1 MTHRRRD
8 ELVETRAALVLA
20 DELTVEAFTDYFEA
34 QMNRG
39 KVRKLLRQ
47 LHPYRHAG
55 AARRNHL
62 QWPYYGPYLW

>member
-20 DELTVEAFTDYFEA
+20 DELTAEAFAEYFEA
-34 QMNRG
+34 QMQRG
-39 KVRKLLRQ
+39 KVRRLLR
-47 LHPYRHAG
+47 PYRHTG
-55 AARRNHL
+55 AARSNYL